1 MKCIIPHTSQPERI
15 RHGTAEYIRIDLVEN
30 ALENEYA
37 KEVDKVYKQV
47 GRDVVAQIMAT
58 CCIVLNKD
66 FQFGKERLT
75 RFKQGVEGLFKIM
88 LSGGI
93 AGQPFTTENCIN
105 YMRDTYGIDFDK
117 NEEVVTKNE

>member
-15 RHGTAEYIRIDLVEN
+15 RRGTAEYIRIDLVEN